1 MLKVVLAYVPM
12 AHLKGEAVTE
22 SPNLGILYIIS
33 YVRERLKN
41 VEFHY
46 LEPLLNLEEHLAEV
60 AKLKPDVYCS
70 SFTTQKKALGY
81 EAIQKV
87 KQLVPNAL
95 VMAGGAHPTI
105 DPEDVF
111 MNSETDVCVV
121 GEGEETFHE
130 LLAALLE
137 SDSSSSFYS
146 KLADVKGIAY
156 RDKKGQIQ
164 VNPNR
169 ELLSDINFLPA
180 WDMVDLSKYDS
191 PVRKKHPLAYL
202 LQARGCPYRC
212 VYCSNPVWK
221 LTKPWLRMRSPE
233 NIAEEVKYLYDKGV
247 REIYLRSD
255 TFNTELGWATSVC
268 EKIKEL
274 NLKDLVF
281 QCNLRADKMD
291 DDFAEKLNE
300 INCWLVHIGL
310 ESVNNRVLKGIN
322 KLVTYEDIE
331 RTLRT
336 LKKHHIKVY
345 GFFMLYNAWEENGEL
360 KYETTEEVE
369 NTLETVR
376 KLLKEK
382 LLTYMS
388 WAVANP
394 IIGSQLH
401 DIVEKHDAF
410 SNNKNLPIKL
420 PIPEEEMMGCFK
432 KGLKLQLWNG
442 IVNRQINL
450 RSLKRVRRKLKVILS

>member
-1 MLKVVLAYVPM
+1 MLKVVLADVPM

-41 VEFHY
+41 IEFHY
-46 LEPLLNLEEHLAEV
+46 LEPLLSLEEHLAEV
-60 AKLKPDVYCS
+60 EKLKPDVYCT
-70 SFTTQKKALGY
+70 SFTTQKKALSY

-105 DPEDVF
+105 DPDDVF

-121 GEGEETFHE
+121 GEGEETCYK
-130 LLAALLE
+130 LLATLLE
-137 SDSSSSFYS
+137 SQSFSSFYS

-156 RDKKGQIQ
+156 RDKKGQVQ
-164 VNPNR
+164 SNPNR
-169 ELLSDINFLPA
+169 ELISDINFLPA
-180 WDMVDLSKYDS
+180 WDMVDLKKYDG

-255 TFNTELGWATSVC
+255 TFNTELDWAKTVC
-268 EKIKEL
+268 EKIKDL
-274 NLKDLVF
+274 NLTDLFF
-281 QCNLRADKMD
+281 QCNLRADKLD
-291 DDFAEKLNE
+291 DDFAEKLSE

-310 ESVNNRVLKGIN
+310 ESVNNRVLKGVN

-331 RTLRT
+331 RTLHT
-336 LKKHHIKVY
+336 LKKHNIKVY
-345 GFFMLYNAWEENGEL
+345 GFFMLFNAWEENGVL
-360 KYETTEEVE
+360 NYETTEEVE
-369 NTLETVR
+369 NTLETVK

-382 LLTYMS
+382 LLSYMS
-388 WAVANP
+388 WSVANP
-394 IIGSQLH
+394 IIGSKLH

-420 PIPEEEMMGCFK
+420 PMPEEEMMGCFK

-450 RSLKRVRRKLKVILS
+450 RSLKRVRRKIKVILS

>member
-1 MLKVVLAYVPM
+1 MLKVVLADVPM

-22 SPNLGILYIIS
+22 SPNLGILFIIS
-33 YVRERLKN
+33 YVRKRLKN
-41 VEFHY
+41 IEFHY
-46 LEPLLNLEEHLAEV
+46 LEPLLSLEEHLAEV
-60 AKLKPDVYCS
+60 KKLKPDVYGV
-70 SFTTQKKALGY
+70 SFTTQKKGLGY
-81 EAIQKV
+81 EAIHKV
-87 KQLVPNAL
+87 KQLFPNAL
-95 VMAGGAHPTI
+95 IMGGGAHPTI

-130 LLAALLE
+130 LLATLLE
-137 SDSSSSFYS
+137 NKSTSSFCS
-146 KLADVKGIAY
+146 KLAKVKGIVY
-156 RDKKGQIQ
+156 RDKKGLIQ
-164 VNPNR
+164 FNPNR
-169 ELLSDINFLPA
+169 ELISDINFLPA
-180 WDMVDLSKYDS
+180 WDMVDLRKYDG

-202 LQARGCPYRC
+202 LQSRGCPYRC

-221 LTKPWLRMRSPE
+221 LTKPWLRTRSPE
-233 NIAEEVKYLYDKGV
+233 NIAEEVRYLYDNGV
-247 REIYLRSD
+247 REIYLRAD
-255 TFNTELGWATSVC
+255 TFNTELKWATSVC
-268 EKIKEL
+268 ENIKDL
-274 NLKDLVF
+274 NLKDLFF

-291 DDFAEKLNE
+291 EGFAEKLSE

-310 ESVNNRVLKGIN
+310 ESVNNRVLKGVN

-331 RTLRT
+331 QTLRT

-345 GFFMLYNAWEENGEL
+345 GFFMLYNVWEENGVL
-360 KYETTEEVE
+360 QYETTEEVE
-369 NTLETVR
+369 NTLETVK

-394 IIGSQLH
+394 IIGSNLH
-401 DIVEKHDAF
+401 DIVLKHDAF
-410 SNNKNLPIKL
+410 SSNKNLPIKL
-420 PIPEEEMMGCFK
+420 PITEEEMMTCFK

-442 IVNRQINL
+442 VVNRQINR

>member
-1 MLKVVLAYVPM
+1 MLKVVLADVPM

-46 LEPLLNLEEHLAEV
+46 LEPLLSLEEHLSEV
-60 AKLKPDVYCS
+60 EKLKPDVYGT

-87 KQLVPNAL
+87 KHLFSNAL
-95 VMAGGAHPTI
+95 IMAGGAHPTI
-105 DPEDVF
+105 DPEDVL

-121 GEGEETFHE
+121 GEGEETFRE
-130 LLAALLE
+130 LLATLLE
-137 SDSSSSFYS
+137 SNSSSNFYS
-146 KLADVKGIAY
+146 KLANVKGIVY
-156 RDKKGQIQ
+156 RDKKGLIQ
-164 VNPNR
+164 FNPNR
-169 ELLSDINFLPA
+169 ELISDINFLPA
-180 WDMVDLSKYDS
+180 WDMVDFRKYDG
-191 PVRKKHPLAYL
+191 PVRKKHPFAYL
-202 LQARGCPYRC
+202 LQARGCPYSC

-221 LTKPWLRMRSPE
+221 LSKPWLRMRSPE
-233 NIAEEVKYLYDKGV
+233 NITEEVKYLYDKGV
-247 REIYLRSD
+247 REIYLRAD
-255 TFNTELGWATSVC
+255 TFNTELDWATSVC
-268 EKIKEL
+268 EKIKDL
-274 NLKDLVF
+274 NLKDLFF
-281 QCNLRADKMD
+281 QCNLRADKLD
-291 DDFAEKLNE
+291 EDFAEKLSE

-310 ESVNNRVLKGIN
+310 ESVNNRVLKGVN

-345 GFFMLYNAWEENGEL
+345 GFFMLYNVWEENGVL
-360 KYETTEEVE
+360 NYETTEEVE
-369 NTLETVR
+369 NTLKTVK

-388 WAVANP
+388 WSVTNP
-394 IIGSQLH
+394 IIGSKLH
-401 DIVEKHDAF
+401 DIVLKHDAF

-420 PIPEEEMMGCFK
+420 PIPEEEMMDCFK

-450 RSLKRVRRKLKVILS
+450 RSLKRVRRKIKVILS